1 MKEVSKRMNKSK
13 FPVISTVLYIL
24 AGLLLVF
31 SIWAIVYSANYIS
44 TMMAQGQLV
53 FSGNEF
59 EIVSFY
65 MSNVAQYFVFA
76 VILFVLGRI
85 MLFFTYEDDELV
97 EETLE
102 LISDEDEETLE

>member
-1 MKEVSKRMNKSK
+1 MNKSK

-31 SIWAIVYSANYIS
+31 SIWAVVYSANYIS
-44 TMMAQGQLV
+44 TMMSQGQLV

-85 MLFFTYEDDELV
+85 MLFFTYDDDELV

-102 LISDEDEETLE
+102 LVEDVDDELAE